1 MAGLETRA
9 RGGKRQRPRGVAVN
23 ASALKRARLDA
34 HLSLAD
40 VAGES
45 MTKQAVHLFETGRA
59 RPSLDK
65 LRLIVERLGNITMDT
80 ALAVSGER
88 DLVELDER
96 QRFDELGVLAAQLMR
111 DLNSSRRTRA
121 IATYYAGKAVLNR
134 LPDRALML
142 FRRARRLLLR
152 LSEPLLAAEA
162 MDWEAAALYL
172 LQDPSA
178 FEVGCQALE
187 RYRALP
193 DRQPHVEARMLEHLG
208 TYRLQRG
215 EHADAMERY
224 REAIEVAGARLE
236 LGRLANIYHGL
247 AEGCRQ
253 AGEIRRALDYM
264 ERAVHFYRTEHDVR
278 GPVSAN
284 LARAENDYGVHL
296 MRMGSWERAEEMI
309 RAALDH
315 YEEIGVQSAR
325 AHAMLSLGELNQLR
339 DRLEEAVEWTV
350 KAIEHAGRMDETVAL
365 AAGYQQLGELWS
377 ARGDSEGFEACFHRA
392 SEILDGAGLPER
404 RAECA
409 ARYARVLAAAQ
420 ARPPMSLAAAAARSR
435 R

>member
-1 MAGLETRA
+1 
-9 RGGKRQRPRGVAVN
+9 VAVN
-23 ASALKRARLDA
+23 AHALKRARLDA

-59 RPSLDK
+59 RPTLDK
-65 LRLIVERLGNITMDT
+65 LRLIVERLGNITMET
-80 ALAVSGER
+80 ALATASEL
-88 DLVELDER
+88 DLAELDER
-96 QRFDELGVLAAQLMR
+96 QRFDELSALAIQLMR
-111 DLNSSRRTRA
+111 DLNSTKRTRA
-121 IATYYAGKAVLNR
+121 IATYYAGKAVLNQT
-134 LPDRALML
+134 PDRALVL
-142 FRRARRLLLR
+142 LRRARRLLLR
-152 LSEPLLAAEA
+152 VTEPLLAAEA

-172 LQDPSA
+172 MQDPSA
-178 FEVGCQALE
+178 VEVGCQALE

-193 DRQPHVEARMLEHLG
+193 DREGHVEARMLEHLG

-236 LGRLANIYHGL
+236 LARLANIYHGL

-253 AGEIRRALDYM
+253 AGEMRRALDYM

-296 MRMGSWERAEEMI
+296 MRMGNWERADEMI

-315 YEEIGVQSAR
+315 YDEIGVQSAR

-339 DRLEEAVEWTV
+339 GRCDEAVEWTV
-350 KAIEHAGRMDETVAL
+350 QAIEHAQRMDETLAL
-365 AAGYQQLGELWS
+365 AAGYQQLGELW
-377 ARGDSEGFEACFHRA
+377 AGDGDLDGFEACFHRA
-392 SEILDGAGLPER
+392 LEILDGAALQER
-404 RAECA
+404 RAECV
-409 ARYARVLAAAQ
+409 ARYARIRTAAAPR
-420 ARPPMSLAAAAARSR
+420 APVSLAAAAARAHL
-435 R
+435 